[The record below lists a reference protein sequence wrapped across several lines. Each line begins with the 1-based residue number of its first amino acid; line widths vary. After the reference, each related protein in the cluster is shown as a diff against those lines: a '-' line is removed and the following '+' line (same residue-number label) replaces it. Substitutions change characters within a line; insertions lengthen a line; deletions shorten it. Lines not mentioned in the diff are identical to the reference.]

1 MHEKWEEWKEEK
13 ERRGF
18 PGGSVVKTKQN
29 KTKGCQRKGYSFS
42 PCVRKIPW
50 RRKWQSTPVFL
61 TGKFH
66 GQRSPVGYNPCVV
79 LQRVGYDLAT
89 KQQKQKK
96 GDWFRASPW
105 FGEVWSES
113 QLQRQLL
120 EILTSS
126 ASQGRA
132 ALSKPDSVHSSTVVS
147 ELQSRKWLPL
157 STLVLCTSLSAF
169 LAQVPSF
176 RDLFKWGLRLGF
188 TTDASAEASLLG
200 NRGN

>member
-1 MHEKWEEWKEEK
+1 MERGRGKEGLPWWFSGK
-13 ERRGF
+13 N
-18 PGGSVVKTKQN
+18 KTKQN
-29 KTKGCQRKGYSFS
+29 KRLPTQGMFIQSLCQEDPLEEEMAIHSS
-42 PCVRKIPW
+42 ILDW
-50 RRKWQSTPVFL
+50 EIQ
-61 TGKFH
+61 
-66 GQRSPVGYNPCVV
+66 GQRSPVGYSPCVV
-79 LQRVGYDLAT
+79 LQRVGHDLAT

-126 ASQGRA
+126 ALQGRA

-176 RDLFKWGLRLGF
+176 RDLFKWGLMLGF